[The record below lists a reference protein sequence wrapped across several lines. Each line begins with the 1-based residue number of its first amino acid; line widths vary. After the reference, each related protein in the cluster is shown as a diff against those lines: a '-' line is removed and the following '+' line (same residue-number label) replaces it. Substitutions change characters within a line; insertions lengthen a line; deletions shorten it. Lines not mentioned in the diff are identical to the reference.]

1 MYISLHVEDRGLGTP
16 AGKLRLPLTVME
28 ELVAMT
34 TSGDDTSEGAKG
46 EEGEVHMYMYI
57 EMRYMLEKEEI
68 GERGQRRK

>member
-1 MYISLHVEDRGLGTP
+1 M
-16 AGKLRLPLTVME
+16 TVTE

-57 EMRYMLEKEEI
+57 ELRWEKKEI